1 MDAQL
6 LNAKVIWKIYAD
18 ETKEGSKDLEKLK
31 ANFPYY
37 IPMEIIRLTLER
49 LEEKKENRSKL
60 VQDVKEV
67 LEDTRE
73 NVKKLTKSIS
83 KL

>member
-18 ETKEGSKDLEKLK
+18 EIKEDSKDLEKLK
-31 ANFPYY
+31 ANFPSYV
-37 IPMEIIRLTLER
+37 PMEIIRLTLER

-73 NVKKLTKSIS
+73 NVKNAKDQKI
-83 KL
+83 